1 MKKVLVTTL
10 ALSSLPFGVVT
21 GVPAASSSGASSS
34 GAPSGS
40 QHLAAPA
47 PPPRLILTTKGIVT
61 PELKAS
67 FSELLREATPDGVEQ
82 PLIAVVIT
90 AMLAPGQKPKNQQ
103 QAMAAKAAADALA
116 AAGGGG
122 GGGGT
127 SGGAQPLSSDAATSR
142 PEAGSTLNQSA
153 AERAALSAA
162 AAVAADEVVAEAG
175 LPARV
180 RVIDVS
186 RDSREQME
194 AVLAEA
200 SCTFVLGGNTFYL
213 MHWMR
218 ESGFDA
224 LVRRRVSEGMLYV
237 GSSAGAIVAG
247 QSISTAYW
255 KGWDDPKAA
264 TDLGADFQD
273 PRALALVPGHSFFPH
288 HLPEWEETVEQRKS
302 DLGHSLIT
310 LREDCGCGCYVSGR
324 GRSRAGDAA
333 AAAVAAAAV
342 AAAAAAAAA
351 HAPPAPQPLDAH
363 GDASHAAAAEE
374 HGIEQQLQSVSVG
387 SGVSSSSGGSALDTA
402 TGHASHQGA

>member
-1 MKKVLVTTL
+1 MLVTSL
-10 ALSSLPFGVVT
+10 ALSSLPFGVT
-21 GVPAASSSGASSS
+21 AVPSVGSSSSGASSGTS
-34 GAPSGS
+34 NQP
-40 QHLAAPA
+40 APA

-67 FSELLREATPDGVEQ
+67 FTEMLREATPAGVEQ

-103 QAMAAKAAADALA
+103 QAMAAKAAADALRA
-116 AAGGGG
+116 AAAADA
-122 GGGGT
+122 
-127 SGGAQPLSSDAATSR
+127 SAGGAATPLLPSGDAESRPKAATAATISQA
-142 PEAGSTLNQSA
+142 E

-162 AAVAADEVVAEAG
+162 AAVAAEEVVAEAG

-186 RDSREQME
+186 RDSHEQME

-218 ESGFDA
+218 ESGFDT
-224 LVRRRVSEGMLYV
+224 LVRRRVAEGMLYV

-288 HLPEWEETVEQRKS
+288 HLPEWEETVEQHKPS
-302 DLGHSLIT
+302 LGHSLIT

-324 GRSRAGDAA
+324 GRGRERERAAD
-333 AAAVAAAAV
+333 
-342 AAAAAAAAA
+342 AAA
-351 HAPPAPQPLDAH
+351 HASSPPQLSSPPPPDQHERQSAVEAQSDAPAEAFD
-363 GDASHAAAAEE
+363 GAA
-374 HGIEQQLQSVSVG
+374 
-387 SGVSSSSGGSALDTA
+387 SSSSSSSIDVHSADT
-402 TGHASHQGA
+402 TGHAADAPLQGASA

>member
-1 MKKVLVTTL
+1 MKKMLVTSL
-10 ALSSLPFGVVT
+10 ALSSLPFSVIT
-21 GVPAASSSGASSS
+21 AVPSVSASGTSGPSGSGGASSS
-34 GAPSGS
+34 QQQP
-40 QHLAAPA
+40 APA

-67 FSELLREATPDGVEQ
+67 FTELMREATPDGVEQ

-103 QAMAAKAAADALA
+103 QAMAAAAAADALA
-116 AAGGGG
+116 AAAAAAAAGV
-122 GGGGT
+122 
-127 SGGAQPLSSDAATSR
+127 SGGAQPSPPDDAMSR
-142 PEAGSTLNQSA
+142 PEAGSTLSQSA

-162 AAVAADEVVAEAG
+162 AAVAAEEVVAEAG

-218 ESGFDA
+218 QSGFDA

-333 AAAVAAAAV
+333 A
-342 AAAAAAAAA
+342 
-351 HAPPAPQPLDAH
+351 P
-363 GDASHAAAAEE
+363 
-374 HGIEQQLQSVSVG
+374 
-387 SGVSSSSGGSALDTA
+387 
-402 TGHASHQGA
+402 HASPTPQRSVEALSAGAPSRCTNHLRCL